1 VRSRDDRALWRGVDR
16 SELNHVF
23 VFFLWLFFVKLQL
36 PHPGMSGLD
45 VVSQESLVV
54 AARTRDRVSDGCS

>member
-1 VRSRDDRALWRGVDR
+1 VRSRDDGALWRGVDR

-36 PHPGMSGLD
+36 PIR
-45 VVSQESLVV
+45 EC
-54 AARTRDRVSDGCS
+54 RDSM